1 MNELVVA
8 SWSMT
13 EAAAAHLS
21 DVSMPLLAAGLAL
34 HVLKLGAR
42 ARAWQNVLRVSFP
55 ERRVGYRD
63 AAVPYFAGVGAG
75 VIVPLG
81 GGEVLRVALA
91 RARLRTDEGGT
102 STATIVGS
110 LAVEKALDFGVALLV
125 IACAATVGALPN
137 GALHGRLAAGASHPL
152 AAAVVAGIVLAAAS
166 GCWYWRRPLA
176 ASARRLVRGLAVLR
190 RPGRYLTTVA
200 SWQLLSWALRFAAIV
215 AFLYAFHVPGAL
227 AVAPIVLS
235 LQLLAGAIPFTPGG
249 AGTQQALMAA
259 ALGSAAVVGFS
270 AGTQAATML
279 VDLALG
285 TAALASCGIRPS
297 LRVLRPAAVTALL

>member
-8 SWSMT
+8 AWSMT

-21 DVSMPLLAAGLAL
+21 GVSMPLLAAGLAL

-55 ERRVGYRD
+55 DRCVAFRD
-63 AAVPYFAGVGAG
+63 AAIPYFAGVGAG

-81 GGEVLRVALA
+81 GGEVLRVAIA
-91 RARLRTDEGGT
+91 RTRLRTDEDAA

-110 LAVEKALDFGVALLV
+110 LAVEKALDFVVALLV
-125 IACAATVGALPN
+125 VACAATVGALPN
-137 GALHGRLAAGASHPL
+137 GALHGRLAADESPVV
-152 AAAVVAGIVLAAAS
+152 AAIVAGIVLAAAFA
-166 GCWYWRRPLA
+166 CLYWRRPLA

-190 RPGRYLTTVA
+190 RPSRYLTTVA

-227 AVAPIVLS
+227 AVAPFVLL

-297 LRVLRPAAVTALL
+297 LRILRPAAITASL

>member
-8 SWSMT
+8 AWSMT
-13 EAAAAHLS
+13 EAAATHLAG
-21 DVSMPLLAAGLAL
+21 VSMPFLAAGLAL
-34 HVLKLGAR
+34 HTLKLTAR

-55 ERRVGYRD
+55 DRSVGFRD

-75 VIVPLG
+75 VIVPFG

-91 RARLRTDEGGT
+91 RRRLRTNEGAAP
-102 STATIVGS
+102 SATIVGS
-110 LAVEKALDFGVALLV
+110 LAVEKTLDLVVALMV

-137 GALHGRLAAGASHPL
+137 GALHGRLSTGAGL
-152 AAAVVAGIVLAAAS
+152 DAAVLAAGIVLATAS
-166 GCWYWRRPLA
+166 GCLYWRRPLA
-176 ASARRLVRGLAVLR
+176 ACARRLLRGLAVLH
-190 RPGRYLTTVA
+190 RPSRYVTTVA

-227 AVAPIVLS
+227 GVAPLILS
-235 LQLLAGAIPFTPGG
+235 LQLLAAAIPFTPGG

-259 ALGSAAVVGFS
+259 LGSVAVVGFS
-270 AGTQAATML
+270 AGAQAATML

-285 TAALASCGIRPS
+285 AAALASCGIRPS
-297 LRVLRPAAVTALL
+297 LRVLRPAAVTTLL

>member
-8 SWSMT
+8 AWSMT

-21 DVSMPLLAAGLAL
+21 GVSMPLLAAGLAL
-34 HVLKLGAR
+34 HVLKLVTR

-55 ERRVGYRD
+55 DRCVGFRD
-63 AAVPYFAGVGAG
+63 AAIPYFAGVGAG

-91 RARLRTDEGGT
+91 RRRLRTDEDAA

-110 LAVEKALDFGVALLV
+110 LAVEKALDLVVALLV
-125 IACAATVGALPN
+125 VACAATVGALPN
-137 GALHGRLAAGASHPL
+137 GAMHGRLAAGASPL
-152 AAAVVAGIVLAAAS
+152 VAATVAGIVLAAAF
-166 GCWYWRRPLA
+166 GCLYWRRPLA

-190 RPGRYLTTVA
+190 RPSRYLRTVA
-200 SWQLLSWALRFAAIV
+200 SWQVLSWALRCAAIV

-227 AVAPIVLS
+227 SVAPIVLS

-285 TAALASCGIRPS
+285 TAALASCGIRPG
-297 LRVLRPAAVTALL
+297 LRILRPAAITASL

>member
-8 SWSMT
+8 AWSMT

-21 DVSMPLLAAGLAL
+21 GVSVPLLAAGLAF
-34 HVLKLGAR
+34 HALKLAAR
-42 ARAWQNVLRVSFP
+42 SRAWQNVLRSSFP
-55 ERRVGYRD
+55 DRCVGFRD
-63 AAVPYFAGVGAG
+63 AAIPYFAGVGAG
-75 VIVPLG
+75 VVVPLG
-81 GGEVLRVALA
+81 AGEVLRVAVA
-91 RARLRTDEGGT
+91 RRRLRTDEDAA

-110 LAVEKALDFGVALLV
+110 LAVEKALDFVVALLV
-125 IACAATVGALPN
+125 VASAATVGALPN
-137 GALHGRLAAGASHPL
+137 GTLHGRLG
-152 AAAVVAGIVLAAAS
+152 AAANPVVAAIVAGIAFAAAL
-166 GCWYWRRPLA
+166 GCLYWRRPLA

-190 RPGRYLTTVA
+190 RPSRYLTTVA

-227 AVAPIVLS
+227 AMAPIVLS

-297 LRVLRPAAVTALL
+297 LRFLRPAAITALL

>member
-8 SWSMT
+8 AWSMT
-13 EAAAAHLS
+13 EAAATHLAG
-21 DVSMPLLAAGLAL
+21 VSMPFLAAGLAL
-34 HVLKLGAR
+34 HTLKLTAR

-55 ERRVGYRD
+55 GRCVGFRD

-75 VIVPLG
+75 VIVPFG

-91 RARLRTDEGGT
+91 RKQLRTDEGAVP
-102 STATIVGS
+102 TATIVGS
-110 LAVEKALDFGVALLV
+110 LAVEKALDFVVALLIV
-125 IACAATVGALPN
+125 LCAATVGALPN
-137 GALHGRLAAGASHPL
+137 GALHGRLGAGVSPLAAGA
-152 AAAVVAGIVLAAAS
+152 AAGIVLATAI
-166 GCWYWRRPLA
+166 GCLYWRRPLA
-176 ASARRLVRGLAVLR
+176 ASARRLLRGLAVLR
-190 RPGRYLTTVA
+190 RPSRYVTTVA

-227 AVAPIVLS
+227 GVAPLVLS

-270 AGTQAATML
+270 AGAQAATML

-285 TAALASCGIRPS
+285 AAALASSGIRPS
-297 LRVLRPAAVTALL
+297 LRVLRPAALTALL

>member
-8 SWSMT
+8 AWSMT

-21 DVSMPLLAAGLAL
+21 GVSVPLLAAGLAL

-55 ERRVGYRD
+55 DRCVGFRD
-63 AAVPYFAGVGAG
+63 AAAPYFAGVGAG

-91 RARLRTDEGGT
+91 RTRLRTGEGDT
-102 STATIVGS
+102 PTATIVGS
-110 LAVEKALDFGVALLV
+110 LAVEKALDLVVALLV
-125 IACAATVGALPN
+125 VACAATVGVLPN
-137 GALHGRLAAGASHPL
+137 GVLHERLAAGESPVVG
-152 AAAVVAGIVLAAAS
+152 AVIAGIVLAAAA
-166 GCWYWRRPLA
+166 GCLYWRRPLA

-190 RPGRYLTTVA
+190 RPSRYLTTVA

-227 AVAPIVLS
+227 GVAPIVLS

-259 ALGSAAVVGFS
+259 ALGSVAVVGFS

-285 TAALASCGIRPS
+285 AAALASCGVRPS
-297 LRVLRPAAVTALL
+297 LRLLRPAAVTVLR

>member
-8 SWSMT
+8 AWSMT

-21 DVSMPLLAAGLAL
+21 GVSVPLLAAGLAL
-34 HVLKLGAR
+34 HTLKLAAR

-55 ERRVGYRD
+55 DRRVGFRD
-63 AAVPYFAGVGAG
+63 AAVPYFGGVGAG

-81 GGEVLRVALA
+81 GGELVRVALA
-91 RARLRTDEGGT
+91 RVRLRTDDCAA

-110 LAVEKALDFGVALLV
+110 LAVEKALDFVVALLV
-125 IACAATVGALPN
+125 LACAATLGAVPN
-137 GALHGRLAAGASHPL
+137 GALHGRLAEGASPY
-152 AAAVVAGIVLAAAS
+152 AAIPVAAIVLAAAI
-166 GCWYWRRPLA
+166 GCVYWRRPLA

-190 RPGRYLTTVA
+190 RPSRYLTTVA
-200 SWQLLSWALRFAAIV
+200 SWQLLSWALRFASIV

-227 AVAPIVLS
+227 TVAPIILS

-285 TAALASCGIRPS
+285 VGALASCGIRPS
-297 LRVLRPAAVTALL
+297 LRILRPAAVSASL

>member
-8 SWSMT
+8 AWSMT

-21 DVSMPLLAAGLAL
+21 GLSVPLLAAGLVL
-34 HVLKLGAR
+34 HTLKLGTR
-42 ARAWQNVLRVSFP
+42 ARAWQNVLRASFP
-55 ERRVGYRD
+55 ERRVGFRD
-63 AAVPYFAGVGAG
+63 AAVPYFAGVGVG
-75 VIVPLG
+75 VIVPFG
-81 GGEVLRVALA
+81 GGEVLRVALV
-91 RARLRTDEGGT
+91 RKRLRSDET
-102 STATIVGS
+102 AASTATVVGS
-110 LAVEKALDFGVALLV
+110 LAVEKALDFLVALV
-125 IACAATVGALPN
+125 VVACAVTDGVLPN
-137 GALHGRLAAGASHPL
+137 GALHGRLAAGASPV
-152 AAAVVAGIVLAAAS
+152 AAAAVAGIVLAAAI
-166 GCWYWRRPLA
+166 GCLFWRRPLA
-176 ASARRLVRGLAVLR
+176 DSARRLVRGLAVLH
-190 RPGRYLTTVA
+190 RPSRYLTTVA

-259 ALGSAAVVGFS
+259 ALGSATVVGFS

-285 TAALASCGIRPS
+285 AAALASCGIRPG
-297 LRVLRPAAVTALL
+297 LRILRPAAVTALL

>member
-8 SWSMT
+8 AWSMT

-21 DVSMPLLAAGLAL
+21 GVSMPLLAAGLAL
-34 HVLKLGAR
+34 HTLKLAAR

-55 ERRVGYRD
+55 DRCVGFRD

-91 RARLRTDEGGT
+91 RTRLRTDEGDT

-110 LAVEKALDFGVALLV
+110 LAVEKALDFVVALLV
-125 IACAATVGALPN
+125 VACAATLGALPN
-137 GALHGRLAAGASHPL
+137 GGLHGRVAAGESPL
-152 AAAVVAGIVLAAAS
+152 AAVVVAAIVLAAAI
-166 GCWYWRRPLA
+166 GCLYWRRPLA

-190 RPGRYLTTVA
+190 RPSRYLTTVA

-215 AFLYAFHVPGAL
+215 AFLSAFHVPGAL
-227 AVAPIVLS
+227 AVAPMVLS
-235 LQLLAGAIPFTPGG
+235 IQLLAGAIPFTPGG

-270 AGTQAATML
+270 AGAQAATML

-285 TAALASCGIRPS
+285 AAALASCGIRPS
-297 LRVLRPAAVTALL
+297 LRILRPAAVTASL